1 MMESGPGTASRRSP
15 LWGASLAGLAAIL
28 LGAGVA
34 GAGEIER
41 NIEALVGRAA
51 AELMAREYGTI
62 DNPLLKEWVNR
73 TGQRVAAQ
81 CPRQEF
87 PYRFRILDT
96 PQRNAYALPGAHI
109 FVTRGLLAGL
119 GSDDELAAIL
129 GHEVGHVGDRDF
141 QRVVARQLMFLGVG
155 VIIERADHEELLT
168 PLRVVQL
175 FNTLRHSRR
184 QEDQADQRGVEYAFA
199 ARYDPVALT
208 AFHEA
213 ILGKRSHPRA
223 WYEGVLD
230 THPDAYKRLVRC
242 RERSRRLKCEQPE
255 NLAVLAEDLHLRYR
269 YGAALENYTLLAEVE
284 PASTRP
290 LLGLARLHLARGEPD
305 LCIERCRATLA
316 LNPDDPDARALL
328 GKAELARQDGPQ
340 ASRDRPPPTRG
351 PRDRSR
357 PSMDLEW
364 QVIDRL
370 GELGRR
376 LAEDRKFN
384 DALSWAQAWRPE
396 TGDWRWLYVLAKTR
410 LLLMAADRLRW
421 KVAEVGGLAASG
433 ARAWDD
439 LGRPPDDGAEA
450 KEAIMWY
457 NGGARAAVR
466 GAEELAIAMDLL
478 PPVLATLALTGSRDP
493 FGRMSSSRF
502 ALMETDLLI
511 AEAHA
516 RRALELCRAAARDVA
531 AAEVRRLAL
540 ALGQLARRADGPR
553 VVLCEGLAGVRLGKS
568 PEQVSGRAVE
578 AGGLGLA
585 CWRLADESARAQT
598 AGASSDEA
606 TYEQVETV
614 RIVLKLLLKECQTE
628 TTAGAD
634 GEHGGT

>member
-1 MMESGPGTASRRSP
+1 MMEPGPGRASGRSP
-15 LWGASLAGLAAIL
+15 RWGASLAGLLAVL
-28 LGAGVA
+28 LGSGIA

-41 NIEALVGRAA
+41 NIEALVGKAA

-62 DNPLLKEWVNR
+62 DNPLLKKWVNQ

-87 PYRFRILDT
+87 PFRFRILDT
-96 PQRNAYALPGAHI
+96 PQSNAYALPGAHI
-109 FVTRGLLAGL
+109 FVTRGLLANV

-129 GHEVGHVGDRDF
+129 AHEVGHIGDRDF
-141 QRVVARQLMFLGVG
+141 QRIVTRQLVFLGLGVVA
-155 VIIERADHEELLT
+155 ERADHEELQT

-199 ARYDPVALT
+199 AHYDPVALT

-213 ILGKRSHPRA
+213 ILGKRSRPRQ

-230 THPDAYKRLVRC
+230 THPDAYKRLARC
-242 RERSRRLKCEQPE
+242 RERSGRLKREQPE
-255 NLAVLAEDLHLRYR
+255 SLAVLAEDLLRRYR

-284 PASTRP
+284 PATARP
-290 LLGLARLHLARGEPD
+290 FLGLARLHLARGEPD
-305 LCIERCRATLA
+305 LCIEECRATLA
-316 LNPDDPDARALL
+316 LDPDDPDARALL
-328 GKAELARQDGPQ
+328 GAAELARE
-340 ASRDRPPPTRG
+340 DRPPTS
-351 PRDRSR
+351 RDQPPPAREGHDPSR
-357 PSMDLEW
+357 PSTDLEW
-364 QVIDRL
+364 QAIDRL
-370 GELGRR
+370 GKLGRR

-384 DALSWAQAWRPE
+384 DALSWAQAWHPE

-439 LGRPPDDGAEA
+439 LGWPPDGAEA
-450 KEAIMWY
+450 KQAIMWY
-457 NGGARAAVR
+457 NGGARTAVR
-466 GAEELAIAMDLL
+466 SGEELGLAMSLL
-478 PPVLATLALTGSRDP
+478 PPVLTTLALSGSGDP

-502 ALMETDLLI
+502 ALMETDLLV

-540 ALGQLARRADGPR
+540 ALGQLARHADGPR
-553 VVLCEGLAGVRLGKS
+553 ATLYEGLAGVRLGRS
-568 PEQVSGRAVE
+568 PEQVSGRAGE
-578 AGGLGLA
+578 AGGLGVA
-585 CWRLADESARAQT
+585 CLRLADESARAQT
-598 AGASSDEA
+598 PGASSDEA
-606 TYEQVETV
+606 TYEQVEAV

-634 GEHGGT
+634 GEHGST